1 MDDMHTERDE
11 TPPIGGESGGEMPAG
26 GGTTPDDEGHLVIQE
41 EVTVSRRQA
50 HLLDRQAGWAAH
62 NWGWL
67 LGLGLIA
74 IVFGVVVLSH
84 AFSSLGALVWL
95 TGLFLLFI
103 GLAQLITMGRGGAM
117 RAHVAGAVIAIVGG
131 IVLLAW
137 PGETLKVVAFVAG
150 ITFLIWGI
158 VRAATAFG
166 GPQDTRTH
174 DVAVGVALI
183 ILGVIIMA
191 WPSATITLIGVLVG
205 LVAIVWGVVM
215 VIGAFNLRATGR
227 RWRELR
233 EKARVA
239 R

>member
-1 MDDMHTERDE
+1 MPQTEVAMDDMHTGHEE
-11 TPPIGGESGGEMPAG
+11 TPPTG
-26 GGTTPDDEGHLVIQE
+26 DERLIIQE
-41 EVTVSRRQA
+41 EVAVTGRQA

-67 LGLGLIA
+67 LGLGLVA
-74 IVFGVVVLSH
+74 IVFGVVVLSD
-84 AFSSLGALVWL
+84 AFGSLSALVWL
-95 TGLFLLFI
+95 TGLFLLFM
-103 GLAQLITMGRGGAM
+103 GVAQLITMGRGGATG
-117 RAHVAGAVIAIVGG
+117 AHIAGAVIAIVGG

-137 PGETLKVVAFVAG
+137 PGETLKVVAWVAG
-150 ITFLIWGI
+150 ITFLVWGI

-166 GPQDTRTH
+166 GPHDTRTH
-174 DVAVGVALI
+174 DVAIGVALI

-191 WPSATITLIGVLVG
+191 WPGATITLIGILVG

-215 VIGAFNLRATGR
+215 VIGAFNLRASGR

-233 EKARVA
+233 EKARLA

>member
-1 MDDMHTERDE
+1 MDDMHTGHDE
-11 TPPIGGESGGEMPAG
+11 TPPAGGE
-26 GGTTPDDEGHLVIQE
+26 TPPGDERLVIQE
-41 EVTVSRRQA
+41 EVAVSGRQA

-74 IVFGVVVLSH
+74 IVFGIIVLSH
-84 AFSSLGALVWL
+84 AFGSLSALVWL
-95 TGLFLLFI
+95 TGLFLVFM
-103 GLAQLITMGRGGAM
+103 GVAQLITMGRGGATG
-117 RAHVAGAVIAIVGG
+117 AHIAGAVIAIVGG

-137 PGETLKVVAFVAG
+137 PGETLKVVAWVAG
-150 ITFLIWGI
+150 VTFLVWGI

-166 GPQDTRTH
+166 GPHDTRTH
-174 DVAVGVALI
+174 DVAIGVALI

-191 WPSATITLIGVLVG
+191 WPGATITLIGVLVG
-205 LVAIVWGVVM
+205 LVAIAWGIVM
-215 VIGAFNLRATGR
+215 VIGAFNLRASGR

-233 EKARVA
+233 EKARLA

>member
-1 MDDMHTERDE
+1 MDDMHTGHDE
-11 TPPIGGESGGEMPAG
+11 TPPVG
-26 GGTTPDDEGHLVIQE
+26 DEKLIIQE
-41 EVTVSRRQA
+41 EVAVSGRQA

-74 IVFGVVVLSH
+74 IVFGIVVLSH
-84 AFSSLGALVWL
+84 AFGSLSALVWL
-95 TGLFLLFI
+95 TGLFLLFM
-103 GLAQLITMGRGGAM
+103 GFAQLITMGRGGATA
-117 RAHVAGAVIAIVGG
+117 AHIAGAVIAIVGG

-137 PGETLKVVAFVAG
+137 PGETLKVVAWVAG
-150 ITFLIWGI
+150 ITFLVWGI

-166 GPQDTRTH
+166 GPHDTRTH

-191 WPSATITLIGVLVG
+191 WPGATITLIGVLVG

-215 VIGAFNLRATGR
+215 VIGAFNLRRSGR

-233 EKARVA
+233 EKARLA

>member
-1 MDDMHTERDE
+1 MDDMHEGRDE
-11 TPPIGGESGGEMPAG
+11 TAPGDEERGATSPG
-26 GGTTPDDEGHLVIQE
+26 DEGRLVIQE

-50 HLLDRQAGWAAH
+50 HLLDHQAGWAAH

-74 IVFGVVVLSH
+74 IVFGIVVLSH

-103 GLAQLITMGRGGAM
+103 GIAQLITMGRGGATG
-117 RAHVAGAVIAIVGG
+117 AHIAGAVIAIVGG

-150 ITFLIWGI
+150 LTFLIWGI

-166 GPQDTRTH
+166 GPHDTRTH

-183 ILGVIIMA
+183 ILGAIIMA

-205 LVAIVWGVVM
+205 LVAICWGVVM